1 MLAHSGTFL
10 SSILSLSHS
19 RLGLSCVMS
28 EEKTLEAVE
37 SEVLSADKSQR
48 DSEKQVL
55 VKTQKVG
62 KPANAIWNVT
72 SRHSIGN
79 KQ

>member
-1 MLAHSGTFL
+1 
-10 SSILSLSHS
+10 
-19 RLGLSCVMS
+19 MS

-48 DSEKQVL
+48 DGEKQVL

-72 SRHSIGN
+72 SSHSIGN